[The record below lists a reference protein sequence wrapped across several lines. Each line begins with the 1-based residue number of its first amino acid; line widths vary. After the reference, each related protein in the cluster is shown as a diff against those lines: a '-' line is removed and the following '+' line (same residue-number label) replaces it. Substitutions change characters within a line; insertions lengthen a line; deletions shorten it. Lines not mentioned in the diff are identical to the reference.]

1 MTNLTS
7 GLKMQME
14 PLLTIEELAS
24 ILKIHKNTI
33 YKSLTGARLMPLPVA
48 VKLGRFWRF
57 RARDVSAFLMGLGGG
72 GEEITAPVVQAEA
85 TIKRGQG
92 RPRLLGGAAV

>member
-7 GLKMQME
+7 GIQMD

-33 YKSLTGARLMPLPVA
+33 YKSLTGSRLMPLPVA
-48 VKLGRFWRF
+48 IKLGRFWRF
-57 RARDVSAFLMGLGGG
+57 RARDVAAFLAGLGGG
-72 GEEITAPVVQAEA
+72 GGSGEEIQAVVMQVE
-85 TIKRGQG
+85 TVKRGPG
-92 RPRLLGGAAV
+92 RPRLERGAA

>member
-7 GLKMQME
+7 GIQME

-33 YKSLTGARLMPLPVA
+33 YKSLTGARLMPLPIA

-57 RARDVSAFLMGLGGG
+57 RVSDVAAFLRGLGGG
-72 GEEITAPVVQAEA
+72 GGDIQTAPMVQAE
-85 TIKRGQG
+85 TVKRGPG
-92 RPRLLGGAAV
+92 RPRLKGGAA